1 MIRVGVCG
9 AAGRMGSE
17 ACRAVEN
24 DADTGLVAV
33 VGSSGSTSAFTE
45 AGAQV
50 VVDFTVADAARINL
64 LAVADAGIHA
74 VVGTSGLDADDV
86 ATLRQAFVDSHCLI
100 VPNFAI
106 GAVLMTRFAA
116 MAAPFFDTAEVI
128 ECHHERKI
136 DAPSGT
142 ALQTAEAMAAASG
155 EWAADPTAD
164 LRVPGARGGRA
175 AGGIPVHSVRL
186 KGLVARQEV
195 LFGGVGETLAIRH
208 NTIDRSSFM
217 PGVLLAVKRVV
228 GMPPGLT
235 IGLDGILGFAASDR

>member
-1 MIRVGVCG
+1 MCG

-17 ACRAVEN
+17 ACRAVDN
-24 DADTGLVAV
+24 DADTELVAAV
-33 VGSSGSTSAFTE
+33 ESSGAVASFVAAAT
-45 AGAQV
+45 QV

-64 LAVADAGIHA
+64 MTVADAGIHA

-86 ATLRQAFVDSHCLI
+86 AALRKAFVSSHCLI

-116 MAAPFFDTAEVI
+116 MAAPFFDTAEVV
-128 ECHHERKI
+128 EYHHNKKI

-155 EWAADPTAD
+155 EWGADPTD
-164 LRVPGARGGRA
+164 DMRLPGARGGRG

-186 KGLVARQEV
+186 KGIVACQEV
-195 LFGGVGETLAIRH
+195 LLGSVGETLAIRH

-217 PGVLLAVKRVV
+217 PGVLLAVKRVID
-228 GMPPGLT
+228 MRPGLT
-235 IGLDGILGFAASDR
+235 VGLDGALGFSDSDR